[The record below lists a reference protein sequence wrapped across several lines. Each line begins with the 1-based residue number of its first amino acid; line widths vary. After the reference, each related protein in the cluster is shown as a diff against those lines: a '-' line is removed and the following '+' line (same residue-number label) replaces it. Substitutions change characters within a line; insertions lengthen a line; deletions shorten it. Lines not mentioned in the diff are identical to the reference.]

1 MVDLENLLIYKEY
14 VELICFTIDILMKY
28 PKEVNIQED
37 IKKVTYDGLNMLI
50 HAHQEENL
58 ENKEILLGQL
68 DASLKT
74 LKVLVRISN
83 KKKYINSR
91 TVKVWN
97 KKIINLS
104 NLTWTWMKSCQS
116 RNSIFIN

>member
-116 RNSIFIN
+116 RNSIFNN

>member
-14 VELICFTIDILMKY
+14 VELICFTIDILTEY
-28 PKEVNIQED
+28 PREVNIQDD

-50 HAHQEENL
+50 HAHKEESL

-83 KKKYINSR
+83 KKKYINNR
-91 TVKVWN
+91 IVKTWN
-97 KKIINLS
+97 KKIINIS
-104 NLTWTWMKSCQS
+104 NLTWTWMKSCQK
-116 RNSIFIN
+116 RNSIFNN